1 MSKLFFDHVVDLSGV
16 EKELKKIVPD
26 KETQEELMQLID
38 EITHHRVLGCILD
51 YLPEHHHKEFIDHIV
66 DRPHDE
72 SILEYLK
79 ERIGQD
85 ITGFIRQEMIMLAE
99 ELLAMIK
106 SEHKHERI

>member
-26 KETQEELMQLID
+26 KEMQEELLHIID
-38 EITHHRVLGCILD
+38 EITHHRVLGCILER
-51 YLPEHHHKEFIDHIV
+51 LPEHHHEEFVAHLS

-72 SILEYLK
+72 SIFEYLK
-79 ERIGQD
+79 ERIGEDVQ
-85 ITGFIRQEMIMLAE
+85 GFIKDEMVMLGE

-106 SEHKHERI
+106 HENERV